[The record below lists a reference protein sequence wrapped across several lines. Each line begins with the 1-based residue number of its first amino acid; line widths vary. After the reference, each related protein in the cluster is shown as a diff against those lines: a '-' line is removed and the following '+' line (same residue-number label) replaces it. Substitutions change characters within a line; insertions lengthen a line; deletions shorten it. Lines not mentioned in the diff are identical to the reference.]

1 MTTTLDINKTKEF
14 IIFLLNQIADYKK
27 DGHIS
32 NNELQQFKNRL
43 DNFKEQINSY
53 LLIPMNIK
61 ERILTLYL
69 NVNLKLSISKEY
81 FRYIFNYERTD
92 YSKSQM

>member
-1 MTTTLDINKTKEF
+1 MTTRFDINKTKEF

-43 DNFKEQINSY
+43 DNFK
-53 LLIPMNIK
+53 
-61 ERILTLYL
+61 
-69 NVNLKLSISKEY
+69 
-81 FRYIFNYERTD
+81 
-92 YSKSQM
+92 